1 MSTLYGNAAR
11 KSFEQMDLITIRG
24 EGKRNY
30 QVRTIK
36 NLRQQPLKMKV
47 GEKYCKSL
55 NFLQYFVDRIPGPS
69 SMNSLRACIYKLIF
83 TSPF

>member
-24 EGKRNY
+24 EGKRNH

-47 GEKYCKSL
+47 SEKYCKSL
-55 NFLQYFVDRIPGPS
+55 NFLQYFVDRIPGSNP
-69 SMNSLRACIYKLIF
+69 MNSSQACIYKRVN
-83 TSPF
+83 TSVF